1 MKYNQTQHRFQTFP
15 EIWKMSDISR
25 RPNRHLHL
33 FRPEK
38 EAPDRSRDKN
48 HHNSRGGW
56 LAAIFKG
63 PDRRASGAGRARATR
78 RQASLGKAGERE
90 ASPKLLK
97 LRRVAEAAYLAV
109 LAGYRVS
116 S

>member
-1 MKYNQTQHRFQTFP
+1 
-15 EIWKMSDISR
+15 MSDISR

-48 HHNSRGGW
+48 HHNSRGAGW
-56 LAAIFKG
+56 RPFSRDQTAAL
-63 PDRRASGAGRARATR
+63 RERTGARER

-109 LAGYRVS
+109 LAGYRDS